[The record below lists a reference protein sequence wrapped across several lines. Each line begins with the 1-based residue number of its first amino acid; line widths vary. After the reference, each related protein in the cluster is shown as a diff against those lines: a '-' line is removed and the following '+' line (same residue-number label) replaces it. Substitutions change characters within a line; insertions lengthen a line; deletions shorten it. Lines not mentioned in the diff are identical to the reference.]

1 MSSLPTQVIPVSE
14 QAPVWGWVRVRALVL
29 DSVSSPHSKRAYAQ
43 VLDEFWGWCRQASP
57 GGFTRE
63 TVQRYR
69 TWLEARNLAPSSRNL
84 HLTVIRKLAR
94 EAAANGIL
102 AHEIAAGIAG
112 VKGTRQKGARLGV
125 WLTLDQAHALLR
137 APAGEGLR
145 AKRDRALLAILVGCG
160 LRRSELAELTV
171 DRIQQR
177 EGRWVLVDLAGKGSR
192 VRSVPMPAWAK
203 VLVDGWTGAAGI
215 TDGQLFR
222 AISQK
227 GEVGEAL
234 TAQAV
239 YLIVRGYAGDL
250 GIHVAPHDLRRTFA
264 KLAHRGRSP
273 VEQIQL
279 SLGHESILTTERYL
293 GVRQSLTDAP
303 CDHLGIELEE
313 NR

>member
-1 MSSLPTQVIPVSE
+1 MSSLPAPIPPNE
-14 QAPVWGWVRVRALVL
+14 TPVWGWVRVRALVL
-29 DSVSSPHSKRAYAQ
+29 DSVSSPNSRRVYAKA
-43 VLDEFWGWCRQASP
+43 LDDFWDWSQCSVA

-69 TWLEARNLAPSSRNL
+69 VHLESRGLAPSSLNL
-84 HLTVIRKLAR
+84 HLTVLRKLAH

-102 AHEIAAGIAG
+102 PYEVANSITG
-112 VKGTRQKGARLGV
+112 VKGTRQKGVRLGA
-125 WLTLDQAHALLR
+125 WLTLDQAQALLKAPRGDSPR
-137 APAGEGLR
+137 AR
-145 AKRDRALLAILVGCG
+145 RDRALLAVLVGCG
-160 LRRSELAELTV
+160 LRRRELAELDI

-177 EGRWVLVDLAGKGSR
+177 EARWVIVDVVGKGNR

-203 VLVDGWTGAAGI
+203 TAIDAWTTTGI
-215 TDGQLFR
+215 DSGRLFR

-227 GEVGEAL
+227 GDIGEGL

-239 YLIVRGYAGDL
+239 YLIVKGYAEEL
-250 GIHVAPHDLRRTFA
+250 GIKVAPHDLRRTFA

-303 CDHLGIELEE
+303 CDHLGIELE
-313 NR
+313 NA

>member
-1 MSSLPTQVIPVSE
+1 MSSLVPVVPAAE
-14 QAPVWGWVRVRALVL
+14 RTPVWGWDRVRALVL
-29 DSVSSPHSKRAYAQ
+29 ASVSSPHSRRAYARA
-43 VLDEFWGWCRQASP
+43 LDEFWQWCQQGPQRA
-57 GGFTRE
+57 FTRE

-69 TWLEARNLAPSSRNL
+69 AWLEERDLAPSSRNL
-84 HLTVIRKLAR
+84 HLTVVRKLAR
-94 EAAANGIL
+94 EAAANGL
-102 AHEIAAGIAG
+102 LPHEIAAGIAG

-125 WLTLDQAHALLR
+125 WLTLEQAHALLR
-137 APAGEGLR
+137 APTGDGLR
-145 AKRDRALLAILVGCG
+145 ARRDRALLALLVGCG
-160 LRRSELAELTV
+160 LRRSELAELTA

-177 EGRWVLVDLAGKGSR
+177 EGRWVLVDVAGKGNR
-192 VRSVPMPAWAK
+192 VRSVPMPAWSK
-203 VLVDGWTGAAGI
+203 VAVDGWTAAAGI
-215 TDGQLFR
+215 GQGRLFR

-227 GEVGEAL
+227 REVGEAL

-239 YLIVRGYAGDL
+239 YLIVKAYAGKI
-250 GIHVAPHDLRRTFA
+250 GIDVAPHDLRRTFA

-313 NR
+313 NQ